1 MCDVEKIRE
10 SFKPDHI
17 TTLFVGESAP
27 AGGDFFYDGNSIL
40 FRAMKQ
46 AFEGSESF
54 LKDFQAS
61 GFFLDDL
68 ILEPANNLE
77 DVARDALRWNSVPG
91 LADRIREY
99 QPSAIVTL
107 MRGIELMVI
116 EAICQSG
123 HNSKTYHVPFP
134 GTGNWKYFQREMQP
148 VIPEL
153 PTLHGKKWKES
164 QTVTIEGKRQSIPL
178 TEGPSRAA
186 ARSYL
191 RGAGFAKD
199 DLHKP
204 IIGIANTW
212 TEIGTCN
219 VHLREIAEALKQGI
233 REAGGTPME
242 FNTVTISDGITMGTQ
257 GMKASLVSREVI
269 ADSIELVAR
278 GNLFDGLVGIGGCD
292 KNMPGIIMALCRLDI
307 PGMMLYGG
315 SIAPGKLNGPNGEKI
330 DITIQNVF
338 EGIGAYAAGKID
350 DAGLEAL
357 EANACPGAGACG
369 GQFTANTM
377 AMSGELLGI
386 SPMELSGVPATAK
399 NKLEATRAAGRM
411 LMDAVRANRRPSQ
424 IINRKSLENTIA
436 SVAASGG
443 STNAVLHLIAIAREL
458 GIDLK
463 MDDFDRIST
472 QTPFICDLTPAGK
485 YVASDYQAAGGSR
498 LLAKRM
504 IDAGHAD
511 GSMLTISGR
520 TLSEE
525 AALAVETPG
534 QVVIGKFESPI
545 KPNGGLVILKGNL
558 APEGS
563 VMKIAAANRYEH
575 RGPARV
581 FECEEDC
588 FAAVQTGKIKPNDVL
603 VIRYEGPKGGPG
615 MREMLQVTAAVSGN
629 PELSSTV
636 ALLTDGRFSGATR
649 GFTAGH
655 VAPEAFVGGPIA
667 AVREGDIIHFD
678 IPKRTLNVEISDEEM
693 RKRLEGFKAPALRWP
708 SGVFRK
714 YVDRVKSA
722 SEGATT

>member
-1 MCDVEKIRE
+1 M
-10 SFKPDHI
+10 
-17 TTLFVGESAP
+17 
-27 AGGDFFYDGNSIL
+27 
-40 FRAMKQ
+40 
-46 AFEGSESF
+46 
-54 LKDFQAS
+54 
-61 GFFLDDL
+61 
-68 ILEPANNLE
+68 
-77 DVARDALRWNSVPG
+77 
-91 LADRIREY
+91 
-99 QPSAIVTL
+99 
-107 MRGIELMVI
+107 
-116 EAICQSG
+116 
-123 HNSKTYHVPFP
+123 
-134 GTGNWKYFQREMQP
+134 
-148 VIPEL
+148 
-153 PTLHGKKWKES
+153 
-164 QTVTIEGKRQSIPL
+164 TIEGKRQSIPL

-191 RGAGFAKD
+191 RGSGFKKD

-219 VHLREIAEALKQGI
+219 VHLRGIAEALKEGI

-242 FNTVTISDGITMGTQ
+242 FNTITIHDGITMGTQ

-315 SIAPGKLNGPNGEKI
+315 SIAPGKLNGV

-338 EGIGAYAAGKID
+338 EGIGSHAAGRID

-357 EANACPGAGACG
+357 EAAACPGAGACG

-377 AMSGELLGI
+377 AMSGEILGI
-386 SPMELSGVPATAK
+386 SPIELSGVPATSPE
-399 NKLEATRAAGRM
+399 KLAATREAGHI
-411 LMDAVRANRRPSQ
+411 LMDAVRANRKPSQ
-424 IINRKSLENTIA
+424 IITRKSIENTIA

-443 STNAVLHLIAIAREL
+443 STNAVLHLLAIAREI
-458 GIDLK
+458 GIPLSI
-463 MDDFDRIST
+463 DDFDAIST
-472 QTPFICDLTPAGK
+472 RTPYICSLTPAGK

-504 IDAGHAD
+504 IDAGFAD
-511 GSMLTISGR
+511 GSALTISGK
-520 TLSEE
+520 TLAEE
-525 AALAVETPG
+525 AALAKETPG
-534 QVVIGKFESPI
+534 QDVIATFEKPI

-563 VMKIAAANRYEH
+563 VMKVAAAGRYEH

-581 FECEEDC
+581 FDCEEDC
-588 FAAVQTGKIKPNDVL
+588 FKVVQAGGIKPGDVV

-615 MREMLQVTAAVSGN
+615 MREMLQVTAAISSN
-629 PELSSTV
+629 AELSAHV

-667 AVREGDIIHFD
+667 AVREGDIISFD

-693 RKRLEGFKAPALRWP
+693 AARLKDFKPPALRWP
-708 SGVFRK
+708 KGVFRK
-714 YVDRVKSA
+714 YVDRVNSA

>member
-1 MCDVEKIRE
+1 M
-10 SFKPDHI
+10 
-17 TTLFVGESAP
+17 
-27 AGGDFFYDGNSIL
+27 
-40 FRAMKQ
+40 
-46 AFEGSESF
+46 
-54 LKDFQAS
+54 
-61 GFFLDDL
+61 
-68 ILEPANNLE
+68 
-77 DVARDALRWNSVPG
+77 
-91 LADRIREY
+91 
-99 QPSAIVTL
+99 
-107 MRGIELMVI
+107 
-116 EAICQSG
+116 
-123 HNSKTYHVPFP
+123 
-134 GTGNWKYFQREMQP
+134 
-148 VIPEL
+148 
-153 PTLHGKKWKES
+153 
-164 QTVTIEGKRQSIPL
+164 TIEGKRQSIPL

-191 RGAGFAKD
+191 RGSGFKKD

-219 VHLREIAEALKQGI
+219 VHLREIAEALKEGI

-338 EGIGAYAAGKID
+338 EGIGSYAAGRID

-377 AMSGELLGI
+377 AMSAEILGI
-386 SPMELSGVPATAK
+386 APIELSGVPATAP
-399 NKLEATRAAGRM
+399 NKLEATREAGRI

-424 IINRKSLENTIA
+424 IITRKSLENTIA

-443 STNAVLHLIAIAREL
+443 STNAVLHLLAIAREM
-458 GIDLK
+458 GIKLSI
-463 MDDFDRIST
+463 DDFDAISAR
-472 QTPFICDLTPAGK
+472 TPYICSLTPAGK

-504 IDAGHAD
+504 IDAGFAD
-511 GSMLTISGR
+511 GSALTVSGK
-520 TLSEE
+520 TLAEE
-525 AALAVETPG
+525 AALAKETPG
-534 QVVIGKFESPI
+534 QDVIATFEKPI
-545 KPNGGLVILKGNL
+545 KPNGGLVILRGNL
-558 APEGS
+558 APEGC
-563 VMKIAAANRYEH
+563 VMKIAAAGKYEH

-581 FECEEDC
+581 FDSEEDC
-588 FAAVQTGKIKPNDVL
+588 FKVVQAGGIKPGDVV

-615 MREMLQVTAAVSGN
+615 MREMLQVTAAISSN
-629 PELSSTV
+629 AELSAQV

-678 IPKRTLNVEISDEEM
+678 VAKRTLDVEIGKEEM
-693 RKRLEGFKAPALRWP
+693 AARLKNFKPPALRWP
-708 SGVFRK
+708 NGVFRK
-714 YVDRVKSA
+714 YVDRVTSA

>member
-1 MCDVEKIRE
+1 M
-10 SFKPDHI
+10 
-17 TTLFVGESAP
+17 
-27 AGGDFFYDGNSIL
+27 
-40 FRAMKQ
+40 
-46 AFEGSESF
+46 
-54 LKDFQAS
+54 
-61 GFFLDDL
+61 
-68 ILEPANNLE
+68 
-77 DVARDALRWNSVPG
+77 
-91 LADRIREY
+91 
-99 QPSAIVTL
+99 
-107 MRGIELMVI
+107 
-116 EAICQSG
+116 
-123 HNSKTYHVPFP
+123 
-134 GTGNWKYFQREMQP
+134 
-148 VIPEL
+148 
-153 PTLHGKKWKES
+153 
-164 QTVTIEGKRQSIPL
+164 TIEGKRQIIPL

-191 RGAGFAKD
+191 RGSGFAKD

-219 VHLREIAEALKQGI
+219 VHLRQIAEWLKIGI

-269 ADSIELVAR
+269 ADSIELVSR

-315 SIAPGKLNGPNGEKI
+315 SIAPGKLASPDGKTV

-338 EGIGAYAAGKID
+338 EGIGSHATGKID

-357 EANACPGAGACG
+357 EAAACPGAGACG

-377 AMSGELLGI
+377 AMSGEILGI
-386 SPMELSGVPATAK
+386 SPIYLSGVPATSPDKRA
-399 NKLEATRAAGRM
+399 ATIEAGRM

-424 IINRKSLENTIA
+424 IITRKSLENTIA

-458 GIDLK
+458 GIPLNV
-463 MDDFDRIST
+463 DDFDQISKR
-472 QTPFICDLTPAGK
+472 TPFICDLTPAGK

-498 LLAKRM
+498 VLAQRL

-511 GSMLTISGR
+511 GSTLTISGH
-520 TLSEE
+520 TLAEE
-525 AALAVETPG
+525 AALANETPG
-534 QVVIGKFESPI
+534 QVVIHTFSNPI
-545 KPNGGLVILKGNL
+545 KPTGGLVILKGNL
-558 APEGS
+558 APEGC
-563 VMKIAAANRYEH
+563 VMKIAAANKLDH

-588 FAAVQTGKIKPNDVL
+588 FAAVQTGTIKPNDVL
-603 VIRYEGPKGGPG
+603 VIRFEGPKGGPG
-615 MREMLQVTAAVSGN
+615 MREMLQVTAAISSN
-629 PELSSTV
+629 AELSSAV
-636 ALLTDGRFSGATR
+636 ALMTDGRFSGATR

-678 IPKRTLNVEISDEEM
+678 IPNRKLTLEVSEEEIAA
-693 RKRLEGFKAPALRWP
+693 RLKAFTPPALRWP
-708 SGVFRK
+708 KGVFKK
-714 YVDRVKSA
+714 YVDRVTSA

>member
-1 MCDVEKIRE
+1 M
-10 SFKPDHI
+10 
-17 TTLFVGESAP
+17 
-27 AGGDFFYDGNSIL
+27 
-40 FRAMKQ
+40 
-46 AFEGSESF
+46 
-54 LKDFQAS
+54 
-61 GFFLDDL
+61 
-68 ILEPANNLE
+68 
-77 DVARDALRWNSVPG
+77 
-91 LADRIREY
+91 
-99 QPSAIVTL
+99 
-107 MRGIELMVI
+107 
-116 EAICQSG
+116 
-123 HNSKTYHVPFP
+123 
-134 GTGNWKYFQREMQP
+134 
-148 VIPEL
+148 
-153 PTLHGKKWKES
+153 
-164 QTVTIEGKRQSIPL
+164 TIEGKRQSIPL

-191 RGAGFAKD
+191 RGAGFKKD

-204 IIGIANTW
+204 IIGVANTW

-219 VHLREIAEALKQGI
+219 VHLREIAEALKEGI

-242 FNTVTISDGITMGTQ
+242 FNTITISDGITMGTQ

-315 SIAPGKLNGPNGEKI
+315 SIAPGKLDGPDGKKI

-338 EGIGAYAAGKID
+338 EGIGSYAAGRID
-350 DAGLEAL
+350 AAGLEAL

-377 AMSGELLGI
+377 AMSAEILGI
-386 SPMELSGVPATAK
+386 APIELSGVPATAP
-399 NKLEATRAAGRM
+399 NKLEATRAAGRI
-411 LMDAVRANRRPSQ
+411 LMDAVRANRKPSQ
-424 IINRKSLENTIA
+424 IITRKSIENTIA

-443 STNAVLHLIAIAREL
+443 STNAVLHLLAIAREL
-458 GIDLK
+458 GVELNI
-463 MDDFDRIST
+463 DDFDAISAR
-472 QTPFICDLTPAGK
+472 TPYICSLTPAGK

-511 GSMLTISGR
+511 GSALTISGK
-520 TLSEE
+520 TLAEE
-525 AALAVETPG
+525 AATAKETPG
-534 QVVIGKFESPI
+534 QDVIATFEKPI

-558 APEGS
+558 APEGC
-563 VMKIAAANRYEH
+563 VMKIAAAGKYEH

-581 FECEEDC
+581 FDSEEDC
-588 FAAVQTGKIKPNDVL
+588 FKVVQAGGIKPGDVV

-615 MREMLQVTAAVSGN
+615 MREMLQVTAAISSN
-629 PELSSTV
+629 AELSAQV

-667 AVREGDIIHFD
+667 AVREGDIISFD
-678 IPKRTLNVEISDEEM
+678 IAKRTLNVEISKEEM
-693 RKRLEGFKAPALRWP
+693 AARLKGFKPPALRWP
-708 SGVFRK
+708 KGVFRK
-714 YVDRVKSA
+714 YVDRVSSA

>member
-1 MCDVEKIRE
+1 
-10 SFKPDHI
+10 
-17 TTLFVGESAP
+17 
-27 AGGDFFYDGNSIL
+27 
-40 FRAMKQ
+40 
-46 AFEGSESF
+46 
-54 LKDFQAS
+54 
-61 GFFLDDL
+61 
-68 ILEPANNLE
+68 
-77 DVARDALRWNSVPG
+77 
-91 LADRIREY
+91 
-99 QPSAIVTL
+99 
-107 MRGIELMVI
+107 
-116 EAICQSG
+116 
-123 HNSKTYHVPFP
+123 
-134 GTGNWKYFQREMQP
+134 
-148 VIPEL
+148 
-153 PTLHGKKWKES
+153 
-164 QTVTIEGKRQSIPL
+164 VTIEGKRQSIPL

-191 RGAGFAKD
+191 RGSGFKKE

-219 VHLREIAEALKQGI
+219 VHLREIAEALKEGI

-242 FNTVTISDGITMGTQ
+242 FNTITISDGITMGTQ

-269 ADSIELVAR
+269 ADSIELAAR

-315 SIAPGKLNGPNGEKI
+315 SIAPGKLDGPNGEKI

-338 EGIGAYAAGKID
+338 EGIGSHAAGRID

-377 AMSGELLGI
+377 AMSAEILGI
-386 SPMELSGVPATAK
+386 APIQLSGVPATNADK
-399 NKLEATRAAGRM
+399 HAATREAGRI

-424 IINRKSLENTIA
+424 IITRKSIENTIA

-443 STNAVLHLIAIAREL
+443 STNAVLHLLAIAREI
-458 GIDLK
+458 GIPLTI
-463 MDDFDRIST
+463 DDFDSISAR
-472 QTPFICDLTPAGK
+472 TPFICDLTPAGK

-498 LLAKRM
+498 LLAKRL

-511 GSMLTISGR
+511 GSSLTISGK
-520 TLSEE
+520 TLAEE
-525 AALAVETPG
+525 AALARETPG
-534 QVVIGKFESPI
+534 QVVIHTFEKPI
-545 KPNGGLVILKGNL
+545 KHNGGLVILKGNL
-558 APEGS
+558 APEGC
-563 VMKIAAANRYEH
+563 VMKVAAANRLEH

-581 FECEEDC
+581 FDCEEDC
-588 FAAVQTGKIKPNDVL
+588 FKVVQSGGIRPGDVV

-615 MREMLQVTAAVSGN
+615 MREMLQVTAAISSN
-629 PELSSTV
+629 AELSAHV

-649 GFTAGH
+649 GMTAGH

-667 AVREGDIIHFD
+667 AVREGDIIAFD
-678 IPKRTLNVEISDEEM
+678 IPGRTLNVEISAKEM
-693 RKRLEGFKAPALRWP
+693 AARLKDFKPPALRWP
-708 SGVFRK
+708 KGVFRK
-714 YVDRVKSA
+714 YVDRVTSA

>member
-1 MCDVEKIRE
+1 M
-10 SFKPDHI
+10 
-17 TTLFVGESAP
+17 
-27 AGGDFFYDGNSIL
+27 
-40 FRAMKQ
+40 
-46 AFEGSESF
+46 
-54 LKDFQAS
+54 
-61 GFFLDDL
+61 
-68 ILEPANNLE
+68 
-77 DVARDALRWNSVPG
+77 
-91 LADRIREY
+91 
-99 QPSAIVTL
+99 
-107 MRGIELMVI
+107 
-116 EAICQSG
+116 
-123 HNSKTYHVPFP
+123 
-134 GTGNWKYFQREMQP
+134 
-148 VIPEL
+148 
-153 PTLHGKKWKES
+153 
-164 QTVTIEGKRQSIPL
+164 TIEGKRQSIPL

-191 RGAGFAKD
+191 RGSGFSKD

-219 VHLREIAEALKQGI
+219 VHLREIAEAVKEGI

-315 SIAPGKLNGPNGEKI
+315 SIAPGKVNGI

-338 EGIGAYAAGKID
+338 EGIGAHAAGKID

-377 AMSGELLGI
+377 AMSGEMLGI
-386 SPMELSGVPATAK
+386 SPMHLSGVPATDKDKFASSR
-399 NKLEATRAAGRM
+399 EAGRM
-411 LMDAVRANRRPSQ
+411 IMDAVRANRRPSQ
-424 IINRKSLENTIA
+424 IITRKSLENTIA

-443 STNAVLHLIAIAREL
+443 STNAVLHLIAIAREIGL
-458 GIDLK
+458 DLSV
-463 MDDFDRIST
+463 DVFDAISKK
-472 QTPFICDLTPAGK
+472 TPFICDLVPAGK
-485 YVASDYQAAGGSR
+485 YMASHFQAAGGSR
-498 LLAKRM
+498 LLAKRL

-511 GSMLTISGR
+511 GSTLTISGR
-520 TLSEE
+520 TLAEE
-525 AALAVETPG
+525 AALAKETPG
-534 QVVIGKFESPI
+534 QVVIKTFEKPI
-545 KPNGGLVILKGNL
+545 KSTGGLVILKGNL
-558 APEGS
+558 APEGC
-563 VMKIAAANRYEH
+563 VMKIAAADRYEH

-581 FECEEDC
+581 FDCEEDC
-588 FAAVQTGKIKPNDVL
+588 FAAVQGNKINPGDVL

-615 MREMLQVTAAVSGN
+615 MREMLQVTAAVSGH
-629 PELSSTV
+629 PDLSHTV

-667 AVREGDIIHFD
+667 AVREGDIISFD
-678 IPKRTLNVEISDEEM
+678 IKNRTLNVEISAEEISA
-693 RKRLEGFKAPALRWP
+693 RLKNFQPPALRWP
-708 SGVFRK
+708 QGVFRK
-714 YVDRVKSA
+714 YVDRVTSA
-722 SEGATT
+722 SHGATT

>member
-1 MCDVEKIRE
+1 M
-10 SFKPDHI
+10 
-17 TTLFVGESAP
+17 
-27 AGGDFFYDGNSIL
+27 
-40 FRAMKQ
+40 
-46 AFEGSESF
+46 
-54 LKDFQAS
+54 
-61 GFFLDDL
+61 
-68 ILEPANNLE
+68 
-77 DVARDALRWNSVPG
+77 
-91 LADRIREY
+91 
-99 QPSAIVTL
+99 
-107 MRGIELMVI
+107 
-116 EAICQSG
+116 
-123 HNSKTYHVPFP
+123 
-134 GTGNWKYFQREMQP
+134 
-148 VIPEL
+148 
-153 PTLHGKKWKES
+153 
-164 QTVTIEGKRQSIPL
+164 TIEGKRQSVPL

-191 RGAGFAKD
+191 RGSGFKKE

-204 IIGIANTW
+204 IIGVANTW

-219 VHLREIAEALKQGI
+219 VHLREIAEALKEGI

-242 FNTVTISDGITMGTQ
+242 FNTITISDGITMGTQ

-269 ADSIELVAR
+269 ADSIELAAR

-315 SIAPGKLNGPNGEKI
+315 SIAPGKLNGPGGEKI

-338 EGIGAYAAGKID
+338 EGIGSHAAGRID

-357 EANACPGAGACG
+357 EASACPGAGACG

-377 AMSGELLGI
+377 AMSAEILGI
-386 SPMELSGVPATAK
+386 APIHLSGVPATHPQ
-399 NKLEATRAAGRM
+399 KLAATREAGRI

-424 IINRKSLENTIA
+424 IIMRKSIENTIA

-443 STNAVLHLIAIAREL
+443 STNAVLHLLAIAREI
-458 GIDLK
+458 GIPLTI
-463 MDDFDRIST
+463 DDFDAISKR
-472 QTPFICDLTPAGK
+472 TPFICDLTPAGK
-485 YVASDYQAAGGSR
+485 YIASDYQAAGGSR
-498 LLAKRM
+498 LLARRM

-511 GSMLTISGR
+511 GATLTISGK
-520 TLSEE
+520 TLAEE
-525 AALAVETPG
+525 AALAEETSG
-534 QVVIGKFESPI
+534 QVVIHSFEKPI

-558 APEGS
+558 APEGC
-563 VMKIAAANRYEH
+563 VMKIAAANRLEH

-581 FECEEDC
+581 FDCEEDC
-588 FAAVQTGKIKPNDVL
+588 FKVVQSGGIKPGDVV

-615 MREMLQVTAAVSGN
+615 MREMLQVTAAISSN
-629 PELSSTV
+629 AELSAHV

-678 IPKRTLNVEISDEEM
+678 IANRTLNLEISAEEM
-693 RKRLEGFKAPALRWP
+693 AARLKGFKPPALRWP
-708 SGVFRK
+708 KGVFRK
-714 YVDRVKSA
+714 YVDRVTSA